1 MNLWWPSSFKP
12 LHKVSLW
19 KLWLT
24 LCRAAWPWTG
34 RYLPL
39 SAPSVLGL
47 QDSPPCWL
55 PLQYFHWSSNFGSFV
70 YPPCNCFSGENSNF
84 YWLFFLYFNSQ
95 LLIHVFLM
103 ATISMSGISDHFPSF
118 LKRTWLHF
126 HDRPSLNNTSI
137 WIIWRLLALFTLP
150 HGSFRKHFS

>member
-24 LCRAAWPWTG
+24 LCRAAWTWTG

-84 YWLFFLYFNSQ
+84 YLFFLYFNSQ

-118 LKRTWLHF
+118 LKRTWLYF
-126 HDRPSLNNTSI
+126 RDRTSPNNTSI

-150 HGSFRKHFS
+150 HGSFRKRFS